1 MADNEFVSQ
10 WPAPPAMF
18 FRDGVADKV
27 PPKAPA
33 QGGTYSMFG
42 DVYTTEDKLP
52 SLEESG
58 RKVLYDPKEKYALP
72 TNLQRSGWERTNQDY
87 SNRFLHRR
95 TVELRKLNKMLL
107 NKFLKLVQSLCSNPN
122 TEAYRTEVE
131 EIENVLINMH
141 HLANTLRTDQAH
153 QTVKRQI
160 ERQTEL
166 RSKALSDLD
175 KAFDEAR
182 GVLRSARNMLQESS
196 DMSIDAQNLDKEVL
210 DALSKA
216 AQEVERVKPPT
227 DEGDANE
234 EPKPA
239 AMTTNQ
245 DIIAEMEK
253 IVPDNPG
260 GMEIGRL

>member
-1 MADNEFVSQ
+1 
-10 WPAPPAMF
+10 
-18 FRDGVADKV
+18 
-27 PPKAPA
+27 
-33 QGGTYSMFG
+33 
-42 DVYTTEDKLP
+42 
-52 SLEESG
+52 
-58 RKVLYDPKEKYALP
+58 
-72 TNLQRSGWERTNQDY
+72 
-87 SNRFLHRR
+87 
-95 TVELRKLNKMLL
+95 VELRKLNKMLL

>member
-18 FRDGVADKV
+18 YRDGVSEKV

-33 QGGTYSMFG
+33 RGVTYSMFG

-52 SLEESG
+52 NLEESG
-58 RKVLYDPKEKYALP
+58 RKVLYDPNEK
-72 TNLQRSGWERTNQDY
+72 
-87 SNRFLHRR
+87 R

-107 NKFLKLVQSLCSNPN
+107 NKFLRLVQSLCSDPN

-131 EIENVLINMH
+131 DIENLLINMH

-153 QTVKRQI
+153 QNVKRQI
-160 ERQTEL
+160 EKQTEL
-166 RSKALSDLD
+166 RSKALADLD
-175 KAFDEAR
+175 KAFDQAR

-196 DMSIDAQNLDKEVL
+196 EMSIDAQNLDKEVL

-227 DEGDANE
+227 EEGDADE

-239 AMTTNQ
+239 AVTTNK

-260 GMEIGRL
+260 GMDIGGL